1 LFQRALGESGAWMGL
16 SVAPMT
22 KLDAAEQAGVR
33 TATQLGANTLA
44 ELRAK
49 PAPELLGA
57 RGGGPVIDGWFLPD
71 DPANIYAQGKQND
84 VPLLLGSNKDE
95 GTFFQSA
102 TTADMFTKTINARFG
117 DLAEAFFKIYP
128 AGSDEQATI
137 SSFATFR
144 DQLGFVM
151 RNWAAAQAKS
161 GRNRAYLY
169 FFTHEPPIAG
179 GNPPPSPVVTER
191 QQGAT
196 HGAEAAYVFE
206 NLLGNRPWGDQDHLL
221 SDMISSYWV
230 NFAATGDPNGNE
242 LPAWPPFDAKTNM
255 RMILGD
261 KVEPGP
267 GLTKEQ
273 LAVYQALYDRV
284 RK

>member
-1 LFQRALGESGAWMGL
+1 MGL
-16 SVAPMT
+16 SVAGMT
-22 KLDAAEQAGVR
+22 KLAAAEQNGVR
-33 TATQLGANTLA
+33 AAEGLGAKSLA

-49 PAPELLGA
+49 PAAEVLGG

-95 GTFFQSA
+95 GTFFNCSPS
-102 TTADMFTKTINARFG
+102 TAMRFTDTNKMRFG
-117 DLAEAFFKIYP
+117 DLADEFFKVYP
-128 AGSDEQATI
+128 GGSDEEATV
-137 SSFATFR
+137 SSCALSR

-151 RNWAAAQAKS
+151 RNWAVAQAKTGKS
-161 GRNRAYLY
+161 KAFVY

-179 GNPPPSPVVTER
+179 GNPPPSPVVTIA

-206 NLLGNRPWGDQDHLL
+206 NLQGNRPWTDADHKLADTL
-221 SDMISSYWV
+221 SSYWV
-230 NFAATGDPNGNE
+230 NFAANGDPDGKG
-242 LPAWPPFDAKTNM
+242 LPVWPAFDEKKNQ
-255 RMILGD
+255 RMVLGD

-267 GLTKEQ
+267 ALTKEQ
-273 LAVYQALYDRV
+273 IALFQAQYDKIRQ
-284 RK
+284 R